1 MKAIDVNLKKLQAL
15 ISLWLGIMVCFA
27 LAACSPRPQLPALAS
42 DAVILAFGDSLT
54 FGTGA
59 DADESYPAVLG
70 KMIGRRVVNYGIP
83 GEVTAEGLSRLP
95 DVLEREKP
103 ALMLLCHG
111 GNDQLR
117 RKDLKQSADNILA
130 MIKLAQKSGVS
141 VVLIAVPAPGLS
153 LQPPPLY
160 RKIAKEM
167 SVPVEEEILSDI
179 LSDRSLKSDLIH
191 PNAAGYRR
199 MAESIATLLQKSGA
213 LHASD
218 S

>member
-1 MKAIDVNLKKLQAL
+1 MSSIDVNLKKLNTL
-15 ISLWLGIMVCFA
+15 MSLWLGIMVCFF
-27 LAACSPRPQLPALAS
+27 LAACSSQPQLPALAS
-42 DAVILAFGDSLT
+42 DAVVLAFGDSLT

-59 DADESYPAVLG
+59 DAAERYPAFLG

-117 RKDLKQSADNILA
+117 RKDLRQSADNIRA
-130 MIKLAQKSGVS
+130 MIKLAQKFGAA

-153 LQPPPLY
+153 LKPPSLY
-160 RKIAKEM
+160 RKIAREM
-167 SVPVEEEILSDI
+167 SIPVEEEILSDI
-179 LSDRSLKSDLIH
+179 LSDNSFKSDLIH

-199 MAESIATLLQKSGA
+199 MAESITTLLQKSGA
-213 LHASD
+213 ID
-218 S
+218 

>member
-1 MKAIDVNLKKLQAL
+1 MNLKKRNAL
-15 ISLWLGIMVCFA
+15 IALWLGIMVCFF
-27 LAACSPRPQLPALAS
+27 LAACSPRPQLPALAG

-59 DADESYPAVLG
+59 DAAESYPAVLE

-95 DVLEREKP
+95 DVLQREKP

-117 RKDLKQSADNILA
+117 RKDLKQSADNIRS
-130 MIKLAQKSGVS
+130 MIKLAQKSGAA
-141 VVLIAVPAPGLS
+141 VVLIAVPAPGFS
-153 LQPPPLY
+153 LKPPSLY
-160 RKIAKEM
+160 RKIAREM
-167 SVPVEEEILSDI
+167 SIPIEEDILSDI
-179 LSDRSLKSDLIH
+179 LSDHSFKSDLIH

-213 LHASD
+213 LNSSD